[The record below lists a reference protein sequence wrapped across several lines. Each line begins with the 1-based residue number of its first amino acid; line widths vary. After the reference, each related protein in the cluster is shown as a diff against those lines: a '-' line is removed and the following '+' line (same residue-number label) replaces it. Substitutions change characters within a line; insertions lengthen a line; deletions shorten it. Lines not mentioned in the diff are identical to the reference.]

1 MQRAIDVVNDNFTT
15 VSVSR
20 VKYEDLLMSEKLLND
35 FFDLITIREKKN
47 QGISVEEV
55 KLIYEMHIKPV
66 DNVEDIVE

>member
-1 MQRAIDVVNDNFTT
+1 MQRAIDVVNDSFTT
-15 VSVSR
+15 VSVSKG
-20 VKYEDLLMSEKLLND
+20 KYEDLLMSEKLLND

>member
-20 VKYEDLLMSEKLLND
+20 GKYEDLLMSEKLLND

-47 QGISVEEV
+47 
-55 KLIYEMHIKPV
+55 
-66 DNVEDIVE
+66 

>member
-15 VSVSR
+15 VSVSKG
-20 VKYEDLLMSEKLLND
+20 KYEDLLMSEKLLND
-35 FFDLITIREKKN
+35 FFDLITIREKRN
-47 QGISVEEV
+47 QGISEEEV

>member
-15 VSVSR
+15 VSVSKG
-20 VKYEDLLMSEKLLND
+20 KYEDLLMSEKLLND

>member
-1 MQRAIDVVNDNFTT
+1 LTKLKFTT

-20 VKYEDLLMSEKLLND
+20 GKYEDLLMSEKLLND

>member
-1 MQRAIDVVNDNFTT
+1 MQRAIDMVNDNFTT
-15 VSVSR
+15 VSVSKG
-20 VKYEDLLMSEKLLND
+20 KYEDLLMSEKLLND

>member
-1 MQRAIDVVNDNFTT
+1 MQRAIDVVNDNLTT
-15 VSVSR
+15 VSVSKG
-20 VKYEDLLMSEKLLND
+20 KYEDLLMSEKLLND

-66 DNVEDIVE
+66 DNVE

>member
-1 MQRAIDVVNDNFTT
+1 MQRAIDVVKDNITT
-15 VSVSR
+15 VSVSSG
-20 VKYEDLLMSEKLLND
+20 KYEDLLMSEKLLND

>member
-15 VSVSR
+15 VSVSKG
-20 VKYEDLLMSEKLLND
+20 KYEDLLMSEKLLND

-66 DNVEDIVE
+66 DNVE

>member
-15 VSVSR
+15 VSVSKG
-20 VKYEDLLMSEKLLND
+20 KYEDLLMSEKLLND
-35 FFDLITIREKKN
+35 FFDLIMIREKKN

>member
-1 MQRAIDVVNDNFTT
+1 MQRAIDVVNENFTT
-15 VSVSR
+15 VSVSKG
-20 VKYEDLLMSEKLLND
+20 KYEDLLMSEKLLND

>member
-20 VKYEDLLMSEKLLND
+20 GKYEDLLMSEKLLND